1 MDWLDATTAALA
13 IIAVPLALR
22 YSLRT
27 NKDSDK
33 DSGTDTA
40 ACDCAAAT
48 ETKAAEPANHQ
59 DFPQEEEPTQERQPH
74 SPSASRR

>member
-1 MDWLDATTAALA
+1 MDWLDATTAALT

-27 NKDSDK
+27 NKN
-33 DSGTDTA
+33 SGAETV

-48 ETKAAEPANHQ
+48 DNKLAEPTNHQ
-59 DFPQEEEPTQERQPH
+59 YFPQEEEPTQERQPD

>member
-22 YSLRT
+22 YSFRT
-27 NKDSDK
+27 NKDS
-33 DSGTDTA
+33 GAETA

-48 ETKAAEPANHQ
+48 KTKAAESVNRQ
-59 DFPQEEEPTQERQPH
+59 DFPQKEEPTQERQPD
-74 SPSASRR
+74 SLSSSRR

>member
-1 MDWLDATTAALA
+1 MDWLDATTATLA

-27 NKDSDK
+27 NKDSDAE
-33 DSGTDTA
+33 TA
-40 ACDCAAAT
+40 ACDCAATA
-48 ETKAAEPANHQ
+48 ETKAAEPVNHQ
-59 DFPQEEEPTQERQPH
+59 DFPQEEEPTQERQPD